1 MATFRTIKESGDFVI
16 VHKTFVFDERL
27 SAKAKGILLYFLSRP
42 DDWQIYTSEVVKH
55 MSDGQKSI
63 NNGIKELIEC
73 GYVHRKQKRSESG
86 VFNGYEYLVYEKPT
100 EMPLSENGKT
110 ENGLSE
116 NGKTENGL
124 SENGKTENGLS
135 ENGKT
140 ENGLSENG
148 KTENRKGRTTNN
160 NRTNNDLTNNNNTK
174 NDSSSAQP
182 SPFDFY
188 QENGFGM
195 LKPYV
200 AEQISYWIE
209 DFKDNGNE
217 IVIEAMKESVN
228 SNVTNWKYVNSI
240 LKSWYNDG
248 VQTIEDIQARNNERS
263 YKSNGTNGQLKGEAL
278 KEAMQDL
285 SYWD

>member
-16 VHKTFVFDERL
+16 VHKTFVFDQRL

-116 NGKTENGL
+116 NGKP
-124 SENGKTENGLS
+124 
-135 ENGKT
+135 
-140 ENGLSENG
+140 
-148 KTENRKGRTTNN
+148 ENRKGRTTNN

-174 NDSSSAQP
+174 NNSSSAQP

-200 AEQISYWIE
+200 AEQIGFWID

-217 IVIEAMKESVN
+217 IVIEAMKEAVN
-228 SNVTNWKYVNSI
+228 NNVTNWSYVNSI
-240 LKSWYNDG
+240 LKAWCNDG
-248 VQTIEDIQARNNERS
+248 VKTTEDIQARNNKRNS
-263 YKSNGTNGQLKGEAL
+263 K
-278 KEAMQDL
+278 QD
-285 SYWD
+285 SDYDNSQYNDIF

>member
-116 NGKTENGL
+116 NGKP
-124 SENGKTENGLS
+124 
-135 ENGKT
+135 
-140 ENGLSENG
+140 
-148 KTENRKGRTTNN
+148 ENRKGRTTNN

-174 NDSSSAQP
+174 NNSSSAQP

-200 AEQISYWIE
+200 AEQIGFWID

-217 IVIEAMKESVN
+217 IVIEAMKEAVN
-228 SNVTNWKYVNSI
+228 NNVTNWSYVNSI
-240 LKSWYNDG
+240 LKAWCNDG
-248 VQTIEDIQARNNERS
+248 VKTTEDIQARNNKRNS
-263 YKSNGTNGQLKGEAL
+263 K
-278 KEAMQDL
+278 QD
-285 SYWD
+285 SDYDNSQYNDIF

>member
-1 MATFRTIKESGDFVI
+1 MATFRTIKESGEFVI

-55 MSDGQKSI
+55 MSDGQKAI

-100 EMPLSENGKT
+100 EMP
-110 ENGLSE
+110 
-116 NGKTENGL
+116 
-124 SENGKTENGLS
+124 LS

-200 AEQISYWIE
+200 AEQIGYWID

-217 IVIEAMKESVN
+217 IVIEAMKEAVN
-228 SNVTNWKYVNSI
+228 NNVTNWSYVNSI
-240 LKSWYNDG
+240 LNAWDNDG
-248 VQTIEDIQARNNERS
+248 VKTTEDIQARNKKRS
-263 YKSNGTNGQLKGEAL
+263 NKNNGLQGQDMLD
-278 KEAMQDL
+278 AMQDP

>member
-116 NGKTENGL
+116 NGKP
-124 SENGKTENGLS
+124 
-135 ENGKT
+135 
-140 ENGLSENG
+140 
-148 KTENRKGRTTNN
+148 ENRKGRTTNN

-174 NDSSSAQP
+174 NNSSSAQP
-182 SPFDFY
+182 SPFDFF

-200 AEQISYWIE
+200 AEQIGCWID

-217 IVIEAMKESVN
+217 IVIEAMKEAVN
-228 SNVTNWKYVNSI
+228 NNVTNWSYVNSI
-240 LKSWYNDG
+240 LKAWCNDG
-248 VQTIEDIQARNNERS
+248 VKTVEDIQARNNKRNS
-263 YKSNGTNGQLKGEAL
+263 K
-278 KEAMQDL
+278 QD
-285 SYWD
+285 SDYDNSQYNDIF

>member
-16 VHKTFVFDERL
+16 VHKTFVFDQRL

-116 NGKTENGL
+116 NGKP
-124 SENGKTENGLS
+124 
-135 ENGKT
+135 
-140 ENGLSENG
+140 
-148 KTENRKGRTTNN
+148 ENRKGRTTNN
-160 NRTNNDLTNNNNTK
+160 NRTNNDLTNNNNTN
-174 NDSSSAQP
+174 NDGNNMSSSSTVYPYKSIIEHLNQ
-182 SPFDFY
+182 STGKHY
-188 QENGFGM
+188 
-195 LKPYV
+195 KPTTRKTKDLIK
-200 AEQISYWIE
+200 AR
-209 DFKDNGNE
+209 FKDGFDEQAFQTVINNKVTEWKGTEMEKFLRPETLFGTKFEGYLNQE
-217 IVIEAMKESVN
+217 IKNTGQDQLERMK
-228 SNVTNWKYVNSI
+228 Y
-240 LKSWYNDG
+240 DP
-248 VQTIEDIQARNNERS
+248 
-263 YKSNGTNGQLKGEAL
+263 
-278 KEAMQDL
+278 

>member
-110 ENGLSE
+110 ENG
-116 NGKTENGL
+116 KT
-124 SENGKTENGLS
+124 
-135 ENGKT
+135 
-140 ENGLSENG
+140 ENG

-160 NRTNNDLTNNNNTK
+160 NRTNNDLTNNNNT
-174 NDSSSAQP
+174 NNNSSSAQP

-200 AEQISYWIE
+200 AEQIGCWID

-217 IVIEAMKESVN
+217 IVIEAMKEAVN
-228 SNVTNWKYVNSI
+228 NNVTNWSYVNSI
-240 LKSWYNDG
+240 LKAWYNDG
-248 VQTIEDIQARNNERS
+248 VKTTEDIQARNNKRNS
-263 YKSNGTNGQLKGEAL
+263 K
-278 KEAMQDL
+278 QD
-285 SYWD
+285 SDYDNSQYNDIF

>member
-116 NGKTENGL
+116 NGKTEN
-124 SENGKTENGLS
+124 
-135 ENGKT
+135 
-140 ENGLSENG
+140 
-148 KTENRKGRTTNN
+148 RKGRTTNN

-174 NDSSSAQP
+174 NNSSSTQP
-182 SPFDFY
+182 SPFDFF

-200 AEQISYWIE
+200 AEQIGCWID

-217 IVIEAMKESVN
+217 IVIEAMKEAVSN
-228 SNVTNWKYVNSI
+228 NVTNWSYVNSI
-240 LKSWYNDG
+240 LKAWYNDG
-248 VQTIEDIQARNNERS
+248 VKTIEDIQARNNKR
-263 YKSNGTNGQLKGEAL
+263 KSK
-278 KEAMQDL
+278 QDIDYDN
-285 SYWD
+285 SQYNDIF

>member
-116 NGKTENGL
+116 NGKTEN
-124 SENGKTENGLS
+124 
-135 ENGKT
+135 
-140 ENGLSENG
+140 
-148 KTENRKGRTTNN
+148 RKGRTTNN
-160 NRTNNDLTNNNNTK
+160 NRTNNNRTNNNNTK
-174 NDSSSAQP
+174 NNSSSTQP
-182 SPFDFY
+182 SPFDFF

-200 AEQISYWIE
+200 AEQIGCWID

-217 IVIEAMKESVN
+217 IVIEAMKEAVSN
-228 SNVTNWKYVNSI
+228 NVTNWSYVNSI
-240 LKSWYNDG
+240 LKAWYNDG
-248 VQTIEDIQARNNERS
+248 VKTIEDIQARNNKR
-263 YKSNGTNGQLKGEAL
+263 KSK
-278 KEAMQDL
+278 QDIDYDN
-285 SYWD
+285 SQYNDIF

>member
-1 MATFRTIKESGDFVI
+1 MATFRTIKESGEFVI

-55 MSDGQKSI
+55 MSDGQKAI

-100 EMPLSENGKT
+100 EMP
-110 ENGLSE
+110 
-116 NGKTENGL
+116 
-124 SENGKTENGLS
+124 
-135 ENGKT
+135 
-140 ENGLSENG
+140 LSENG

-200 AEQISYWIE
+200 AEQIGYWID

-217 IVIEAMKESVN
+217 IVIEAMKEAVN
-228 SNVTNWKYVNSI
+228 NNVTNWSYVNSI
-240 LKSWYNDG
+240 LNAWDNDG
-248 VQTIEDIQARNNERS
+248 VKTTEDIQARNKKRS
-263 YKSNGTNGQLKGEAL
+263 NKNNGLQGQDMLD
-278 KEAMQDL
+278 AMQDP